1 MCASAGFS
9 TVGASMNS
17 FSEAWRLAK
26 PIEGWLTQAQ
36 GRRLYDAAARLGPGD
51 VAVEIGSHHGKSTVI
66 IASALPEGAKVLA
79 IDPFDDERWG
89 GGRDSLAIFNANLE
103 RGGISDKVEL
113 QRGLSGEVVTRWPST
128 DRIALLY
135 IDGAHDY
142 PSVSRDITFWG
153 AYLAE
158 QASVL
163 IHDAFSSI
171 GVTGAVLR
179 HLTVNRLYDY
189 RGAAGTLVHFS
200 HERSN
205 PLRKVLLAAHLAYF
219 ARNLG
224 VKFALRHRWDWL
236 RVGLRHRTTEYPY

>member
-1 MCASAGFS
+1 MR
-9 TVGASMNS
+9 S
-17 FSEAWRLAK
+17 FSEAWRLAE

-36 GRRLYDAAARLGPGD
+36 GRRLYETAARLRRGD

-66 IASALPEGAKVLA
+66 IASALPEGATMLA

-103 RGGISDKVEL
+103 RGGVANKVEL
-113 QRGLSGEVVTRWPST
+113 RRGLSGEVVTGWPST
-128 DRIALLY
+128 DHIAFLY
-135 IDGAHDY
+135 VDGAHDY
-142 PSVSRDITFWG
+142 RSVSRDITLWG
-153 AYLAE
+153 PHLAD

-163 IHDAFSSI
+163 IHDAFSAA

-179 HLTVNRLYDY
+179 HLTVNRSYDY

-200 HERSN
+200 HEPSN
-205 PLRKVLLAAHLAYF
+205 PLRKVLLVARIVYF
-219 ARNLG
+219 TRNLG
-224 VKFALRHRWDWL
+224 VKVALRHRWDWL